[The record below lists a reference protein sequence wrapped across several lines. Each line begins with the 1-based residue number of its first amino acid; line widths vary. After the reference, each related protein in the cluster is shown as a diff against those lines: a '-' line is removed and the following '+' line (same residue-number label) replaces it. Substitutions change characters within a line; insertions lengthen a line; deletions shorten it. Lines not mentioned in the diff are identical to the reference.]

1 MSVNNSSKAPQDPA
15 VDDAI
20 TEFLANGGKIQYCA
34 PNASGRSENSTY
46 SAWGALRKGRPAA
59 SDPTPTID
67 DDL

>member
-1 MSVNNSSKAPQDPA
+1 MSISNSTKTSQDPA
-15 VDDAI
+15 IDEAMA
-20 TEFLANGGKIQYCA
+20 EFLANGGKIQYCA

-46 SAWGALRKGRPAA
+46 SAWGAPRKGRPAA